1 MTPAEAR
8 ADFITNGETI
18 RAWASRH
25 GFSEA
30 LVYAVLGGRV
40 RGTRG
45 QSHQIAVALGLKDAP
60 RQRLTSED
68 QGGSMN

>member
-8 ADFITNGETI
+8 NEFTKSGETI
-18 RAWASRH
+18 RGWASRH
-25 GFSEA
+25 GFREA

-45 QSHQIAVALGLKDAP
+45 QSHEIALALGLKKVASPVSSQQP
-60 RQRLTSED
+60 REAL
-68 QGGSMN
+68 